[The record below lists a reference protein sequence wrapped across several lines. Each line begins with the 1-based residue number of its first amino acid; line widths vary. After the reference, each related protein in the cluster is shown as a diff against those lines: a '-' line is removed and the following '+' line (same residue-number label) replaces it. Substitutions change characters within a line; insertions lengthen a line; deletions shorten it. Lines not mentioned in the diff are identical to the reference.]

1 MKQEVERGTLLLP
14 CGKTMRQLH
23 LQQQRP
29 LLGLGLGNTS
39 ASLPLPLFRALSRSA
54 YNPQAS
60 RQLRLSS

>member
-1 MKQEVERGTLLLP
+1 MKEEVERGTLLLP

-23 LQQQRP
+23 LQQQQQRP
-29 LLGLGLGNTS
+29 LLGLVLGNTS
-39 ASLPLPLFRALSRSA
+39 ASLPLFRALSRSA